1 MKTINL
7 WQLMILTA
15 LTFTPLAAQDTSAE
29 NLIEEGAKLLDD
41 PQLKDMFRQI
51 RENPEEAANN
61 AIREIKAN
69 SNRADDAVRE
79 ATRVFQDNQKEIEG
93 AAQAIQEN
101 RSSIEATA
109 NSAVEE
115 FSRMAPTAAQ
125 TAVPTAAP
133 TGSEAPATRP
143 AGSVGT
149 PLAAQPSSPDAA
161 AFPKQAAMVVDQPIF
176 QNNHVTP
183 IATAP
188 TTSSSIPDS
197 PFLNPRDLPEP
208 TPLAPIYQVD
218 DEGAFESNARDEVII
233 TAGDS
238 EMDNNAG
245 IITLTEN
252 VVINHPEFILEC
264 DKLVVTLAEG
274 TSADAGEGGNSSS
287 FKRAIATG
295 GTVKIRRVSPD
306 GNTQIAISRMAAYNG
321 ITKDI
326 VLSGGPPYI
335 QDGEKHVRCTEPDA
349 QIVMTGDGKYKIN
362 GSDSRAP
369 SRHKIS
375 FPVEGEDGSKTIG
388 IGNSVGGSIDRLR

>member
-1 MKTINL
+1 
-7 WQLMILTA
+7 
-15 LTFTPLAAQDTSAE
+15 
-29 NLIEEGAKLLDD
+29 
-41 PQLKDMFRQI
+41 
-51 RENPEEAANN
+51 
-61 AIREIKAN
+61 
-69 SNRADDAVRE
+69 
-79 ATRVFQDNQKEIEG
+79 
-93 AAQAIQEN
+93 
-101 RSSIEATA
+101 
-109 NSAVEE
+109 
-115 FSRMAPTAAQ
+115 MAPPAAQ

-133 TGSEAPATRP
+133 TGFDAPATRP
-143 AGSVGT
+143 VGSVGT

-161 AFPKQAAMVVDQPIF
+161 ALPKPAATVVDQPIF
-176 QNNHVTP
+176 QNDQVTP

-188 TTSSSIPDS
+188 TTSSGIPDS
-197 PFLNPRDLPEP
+197 PFLNPRDFPEP

-218 DEGAFESNARDEVII
+218 EEGAFKSNAKNEVII

-238 EMDNNAG
+238 EMDNSAG

-274 TSADAGEGGNSSS
+274 ASADTGEEGNSSS
-287 FKRAIATG
+287 FKRAVATG

-362 GSDSRAP
+362 GSNSQAP

-375 FPVEGEDGSKTIG
+375 FPVENEGGSKTIG

>member
-7 WQLMILTA
+7 WQFIILTA
-15 LTFTPLAAQDTSAE
+15 LTLTPLAAQDTSAG

-61 AIREIKAN
+61 AILEIKAN

-79 ATRVFQDNQKEIEG
+79 ATKVFQDNQKEIEE

-115 FSRMAPTAAQ
+115 FSRMAQTAAE
-125 TAVPTAAP
+125 TAVPAAAP
-133 TGSEAPATRP
+133 TGSDAPATRP

-161 AFPKQAAMVVDQPIF
+161 ALPKPAATVVDQPIF

-188 TTSSSIPDS
+188 TTSSRIPDS

-208 TPLAPIYQVD
+208 APLAPIYQVD
-218 DEGAFESNARDEVII
+218 DEGAFESNAKNEVII

-252 VVINHPEFILEC
+252 VVINHPEFVLEC

-274 TSADAGEGGNSSS
+274 AGGDAGGEGNSSS

-295 GTVKIRRVSPD
+295 GTVKIRRISPD

-388 IGNSVGGSIDRLR
+388 IGNSVSGSIDRLR

>member
-1 MKTINL
+1 MKIINL
-7 WQLMILTA
+7 WQFIILTA
-15 LTFTPLAAQDTSAE
+15 LTLTPLAAQDTSTE
-29 NLIEEGAKLLDD
+29 DLVEEGANLLDD
-41 PQLKDMFRQI
+41 PRLKNMFRQVQ
-51 RENPEEAANN
+51 EDPEKAATN
-61 AIREIKAN
+61 AIQELKAN
-69 SNRADDAVRE
+69 SDKADNAVRE

-133 TGSEAPATRP
+133 TGADAPATRP

-149 PLAAQPSSPDAA
+149 PPAAQPSSPDAA
-161 AFPKQAAMVVDQPIF
+161 ALPKPAATVVDQPIV
-176 QNNHVTP
+176 QNNQVTP

-197 PFLNPRDLPEP
+197 PFLNPGDFPEP

-218 DEGAFESNARDEVII
+218 EEGAFESNAKNEVVI
-233 TAGDS
+233 TSGDS

-245 IITLTEN
+245 IITFTEN

-274 TSADAGEGGNSSS
+274 ASADAGEEGNSSS
-287 FKRAIATG
+287 FKRAVATG
-295 GTVKIRRVSPD
+295 GTVKIRRISPD
-306 GNTQIAISRMAAYNG
+306 GNTQIAISRMADYNG

-375 FPVEGEDGSKTIG
+375 FPVEDDGGSKTIG